1 MDLNLYHE
9 LKGHWLCLFYF
20 LATCAARLS
29 CRPLLSFR
37 VRVKLSYS
45 WCLWSYRI
53 YRHRQ

>member
-20 LATCAARLS
+20 LATYAARLS